1 MSVSALSKA
10 SAQWA
15 NVSHWVSTASF
26 GAKAQIAMLEDLIS
40 LTKEGVQ
47 INRAVDE
54 IIDSARGAATEA
66 ARSMK
71 VALAKGRDLS
81 EGMVGWFDP
90 ALCDAVRAGVRT
102 GAFEEAVTAG
112 LSVVRTRSEAVS
124 HLIKAMIYPTVVFL
138 AATAFVLL
146 MALYILPEMQ
156 KVVPAHKW
164 TDTGRGALA
173 IGSFVATK
181 GVYLLIALSLVIGTT
196 AWSFGRFVH
205 PLRAQLDA
213 IPPWTWYRRYQ
224 SAAFMLQLSLLLES
238 GVKMKDALSLLSA
251 RANPYLRGHIS
262 EMRRKLE
269 GQGRESGGKSVLAGA
284 LNTGLIEV
292 KDSRRLHL
300 YAQTKSFE
308 AALSSM
314 GKNAIGSV
322 AQVMHSIAGL
332 LSTAVLILGGGLL
345 AYMGVG
351 LFQTLQSIGQ

>member
-1 MSVSALSKA
+1 MSESALSKA
-10 SAQWA
+10 QGQWA
-15 NVSHWVSTASF
+15 NVSHRLATASF

-54 IIDSARGAATEA
+54 IIDSTRGSAIEA

-71 VALAKGRDLS
+71 LALAKGRDLS

-90 ALCDAVRAGVRT
+90 ALCDAVRAGIRT

-112 LSVVRTRSEAVS
+112 LSVVRTRSDAIS
-124 HLIKAMIYPTVVFL
+124 HLIKVMIYPTVVFL
-138 AATAFVLL
+138 AATGFVLL
-146 MALYILPEMQ
+146 MALYVLPEVQ

-164 TDTGRGALA
+164 TDAGRGALA

-181 GVYLLIALSLVIGTT
+181 GAYLLMVLAIVVGAIV
-196 AWSFGRFVH
+196 WSFGQFIH
-205 PLRAQLDA
+205 PIRAQLDVV
-213 IPPWTWYRRYQ
+213 PPWTWYRRYQ
-224 SAAFMLQLSLLLES
+224 SASFMLQLSLLLES

-251 RANPYLRGHIS
+251 RANPYVRGHIS

-269 GQGRESGGKSVLAGA
+269 GQGRDSGGKSVLAGA
-284 LNTGLIEV
+284 LNTGLIEA

-322 AQVMHSIAGL
+322 EQVIQSIASV
-332 LSTAVLILGGGLL
+332 LSTVVLVLGGGLL
-345 AYMGVG
+345 AYMGMG
-351 LFQTLQSIGQ
+351 LFQTLQSIGH